1 MKCKQLALRVL
12 STAAVLS
19 IVSSIA
25 APVFAETY
33 YIGNGHDLN
42 IEAREDGKVY
52 VNDHEDRD
60 GKITINGGTG
70 EDSLSEKNEEN
81 KKQETGENSGT
92 EKQSVTEETPGEKTS
107 AEEGETKKP
116 DTPPE
121 NSDEGEDSADEKKKD
136 DALPAGENPQPKDT
150 AEPEEKMIKKE
161 SASGSEN
168 TLAALQSGAALRS
181 APEENT
187 SAEKSPVSNVINVVN
202 NWADKILKITLDNV
216 NIKTKDKSAAAA
228 MSVSGS
234 GDTEIN
240 LKGDNT
246 LDSTSSSGHAGLEK
260 ADTLNPAGEETGND
274 GKLIITASDNEQNL
288 TAKGARWA
296 AGIGGRANGVAHS
309 KAEITGI
316 EINGGKIYAE
326 GDSGGEMNNDGG
338 GAGIGGGS
346 WTIGKVTINGGDIT
360 AIGGVDGG
368 AGIGG
373 GKNNAGFVTINGG
386 DITATGGA
394 GGGAG
399 IGGGK
404 SGAGFVTINE
414 GTIHATGGN
423 DEGCGVGSGKWGRN
437 SNININGGNVTA
449 SSTLG
454 GAGIGG
460 TYSKVTI
467 ASGNV
472 HAAGGASGKN
482 SSGILGGGAGIGGYG
497 ADVTITGGNVTATG
511 TEGGAGIGTPGGK
524 NDSNI
529 APGTIKIGG
538 KAQVAATGGSAVSNN
553 TYNYSYNAGAAIG
566 NGSAPNSNVKGEEV
580 EVVTDNSTT
589 ATIVR
594 NPAGTSADHQHT
606 WKVTSHKDATTE
618 HPGETVYHCA
628 CGADRTDYSP
638 ALPDN
643 GTNSYAP
650 LTVLGADSFE
660 QTTENDRLII
670 TVPEESAS
678 LTGSLASLRELESS
692 GIRTLVFRTR
702 HCESSVRLADLTAQ
716 GSDEAVFVLS
726 HSGENA
732 SLTLDGRDLTSLL
745 A

>member
-33 YIGNGHDLN
+33 YIGNGYDLK
-42 IEAREDGKVY
+42 IEAKEDGKVY
-52 VNDHEDRD
+52 VNDHEDQD
-60 GKITINGGTG
+60 GEITIKGSAG
-70 EDSLSEKNEEN
+70 EDSLSKKNEEN
-81 KKQETGENSGT
+81 KEQETVENSGT
-92 EKQSVTEETPGEKTS
+92 EKQSVTEGTPGEKTS
-107 AEEGETKKP
+107 AEEGETNKP

-121 NSDEGEDSADEKKKD
+121 NSDEGKDSANEIKKD
-136 DALPAGENPQPKDT
+136 DVPPAGENLHPEDT
-150 AEPEEKMIKKE
+150 TEPEEKMIKKE

-168 TLAALQSGAALRS
+168 TPAALQSTAALQS

-216 NIKTKDKSAAAA
+216 NIKVNKKDDKAA

-246 LDSTSSSGHAGLEK
+246 LDSSQSSGHAGLEK
-260 ADTLNPAGEETGND
+260 ADTLNPAGEETGNG
-274 GKLIITASDNEQNL
+274 GKLIITASDNEQSL

-326 GDSGGEMNNDGG
+326 GDSGSEMNSDAG

-360 AIGGVDGG
+360 ATGGVDGG

-373 GKNNAGFVTINGG
+373 GKNNAGFVTIN
-386 DITATGGA
+386 
-394 GGGAG
+394 
-399 IGGGK
+399 
-404 SGAGFVTINE
+404 E
-414 GTIHATGGN
+414 GRIHATGGN
-423 DEGCGVGSGKWGRN
+423 DEGCGIGSGKWGRN

-460 TYSKVTI
+460 TYSKVTMT
-467 ASGNV
+467 SGNV
-472 HAAGGASGKN
+472 HATGGASGKN

-511 TEGGAGIGTPGGK
+511 AEGGAGIGNPGGK
-524 NDSNI
+524 KDSNI
-529 APGTIKIGG
+529 APGMIKIGG
-538 KAQVAATGGSAVSNN
+538 TAQVTATGGNAVSNS

-594 NPAGTSADHQHT
+594 NPAGTSAGHRHN
-606 WKVTSHKDATTE
+606 WKVTSHEDATTE

-628 CGADRTDYSP
+628 CGAARTDYSP

-643 GTNSYAP
+643 STNSYAP

-670 TVPEESAS
+670 AAPEESAS

-726 HSGENA
+726 HSGANA